1 MKKRILALILM
12 FAIICTMLTSCEV
25 VKLVNNIF
33 GLFGI
38 GDGDTTNNVSI
49 NFQIPDPTRCTSHV
63 IEALESIA
71 PTCSAPG
78 YAGGQVCRVCGVVIV
93 AQVELPALE
102 HIYDNQEDSDCNICE
117 YIREIRCEHLLTK
130 VLSAKSASC
139 TSTGRTEG
147 EQCIGCGKIIA
158 GYEMIQPTPHIYDN
172 DQDNQCNDCN
182 YIRKLECTHE
192 ATQKLASKSPS
203 CTETGLT
210 EGVSCVHCGEIL
222 LAQQTI
228 GVIDHAESD
237 WIVDKAPTDIEK
249 GQKHT
254 ECTACGITVR
264 TGEINT
270 IAPEVDENASQGLTF
285 VMNEDRNSYILID
298 IGTCTDTEI
307 VIPSYYNGKPVTK
320 INDGA
325 FLNQY
330 SIKSVVISEGILNI
344 GNGAFRNCKNLT
356 SVTIPESVT
365 SIGEYAFYDCDYLS
379 SITLPSGLKTIEK
392 YTFYNCDLGDDS
404 NNQFVIPY
412 GVVSIGEY
420 AFSHAQGEYRI
431 KLILPAS
438 LEIIGKGAFE
448 GWYGSVTIPNGVK
461 SIGSYAFSD
470 YSQATLFKGVEKIGG
485 FAFADDCYINFKGT
499 KADWYN
505 IIIDPRNFGYRVT
518 CTDAQFD
525 Y

>member
-12 FAIICTMLTSCEV
+12 FAIICTTLTSCEI

-49 NFQIPDPTRCTSHV
+49 NFEIPDPNRCTSHV
-63 IEALESIA
+63 IEALDSIA

-78 YAGGQVCRVCGVVIV
+78 YAGGQACRTCGVVIV
-93 AQVELPALE
+93 AQVELPTLE
-102 HIYDNQEDSDCNICE
+102 HVYDNQEDSDCNTCG

-130 VLSAKSASC
+130 KLSSKSASC

-158 GYEMIQPTPHIYDN
+158 GYELIQPTPHTYDSDN
-172 DQDNQCNDCN
+172 DEICNECN
-182 YIRKLECTHE
+182 YTRKLECTHE
-192 ATQKLASKSPS
+192 VTQKLSSKEPS

-210 EGVSCVHCGEIL
+210 DGTSCVHCGEIL
-222 LAQQTI
+222 VAQQTI
-228 GVIDHAESD
+228 SVIDHSESD

-254 ECTACGITVR
+254 ECTVCGTTIK

-325 FLNQY
+325 FLNQH
-330 SIKSVVISEGILNI
+330 SIKSVVIPEGILNI
-344 GNGAFRNCKNLT
+344 GNGAFRDCSSIT
-356 SVTIPESVT
+356 SIIIPESVT
-365 SIGEYAFYDCDYLS
+365 SIGAYAFYNCFNLS
-379 SITLPSGLKTIEK
+379 AITLPSGLKTIEK
-392 YTFYNCDLGDDS
+392 YTFYGCDIGDDPDY
-404 NNQFVIPY
+404 QLVIPY

-420 AFSHAQGEYRI
+420 AFAEADGGFHI
-431 KLILPAS
+431 KVILPAS
-438 LEIIGKGAFE
+438 LEIIEKGAFA
-448 GWYGSVTIPNGVK
+448 GWKYSITIPNGVK
-461 SIGSYAFSD
+461 YIGSYAFSD
-470 YSQATLFKGVEKIGG
+470 YTNVTLFRGVETIGG
-485 FAFADDCYINFKGT
+485 FAFANECIINYKGT
-499 KADWYN
+499 KADWHN

-518 CTDAQFD
+518 CTDATFD